1 MGEKGGRL
9 ERYGGWWKEREG
21 RNGKRR
27 SWRKVR
33 SYRGDIFFDFR
44 FQISIIKLK
53 NDFLL
58 TDLPHGSF
66 ISHRPPPPPG
76 HKGGC
81 EHFRGDWGRDFD
93 EFQN

>member
-33 SYRGDIFFDFR
+33 SYRGDIWR
-44 FQISIIKLK
+44 KER
-53 NDFLL
+53 
-58 TDLPHGSF
+58 G
-66 ISHRPPPPPG
+66 R
-76 HKGGC
+76 GGMK
-81 EHFRGDWGRDFD
+81 HA
-93 EFQN
+93 